1 MPAKSKSQHRAAGAA
16 YAAKCKGAKIGLK
29 GASKKMAK
37 MSCKE
42 LKKFAG
48 TKEKGL
54 PKKVKES
61 VQVHLEGF
69 IQSICNNDFVK
80 ASKCLQESVRA
91 KLKNLIQKQQTKEI
105 E

>member
-42 LKKFAG
+42 LKKFAAINAAFY
-48 TKEKGL
+48 
-54 PKKVKES
+54 KKK
-61 VQVHLEGF
+61 
-69 IQSICNNDFVK
+69 
-80 ASKCLQESVRA
+80 
-91 KLKNLIQKQQTKEI
+91 
-105 E
+105 